1 MKKFICIF
9 LFYVSFIFPMTIFD
23 AILKN
28 DINNLKNIVN
38 DGNINEVINIGGD
51 SWTPLTE
58 AVYLNRL
65 EMVKILIEK
74 GADLEIPQ
82 LKWNDERTALQLAC
96 LVGCDIEIIRVLIE
110 KGAELKEDLIE
121 LAIKNHNNEIVDYL
135 INVSFS
141 WDKELKCFEKES
153 KLKDKTIGIL
163 KNKGYKFYDNTRDV
177 EEEFREL
184 YDNSKDLKNKKEY
197 FLGEDTYSRYIVPN
211 FNYSYS
217 NIENFNKLKIFISK
231 NEKKL
236 NLQKALEETSETGN
250 FEVVKYLIET
260 FPNLNKNN
268 LLLFSTYSQNS
279 ELIAYLADKMDI
291 NQEENLLLNIV
302 KGNDSELI
310 KNIIVKNLVL
320 TKEEKEEALFQA
332 ILNGNEEIVKMII
345 KKWGLKVKEKS
356 TNYYKDFSTN
366 VRFIIDIDDLIISP
380 LIESDNLKLLQYL
393 EENGLDLGKYSNE
406 EKTEIL
412 YRLIYFKSNEILGYI
427 LEKHPDYIN
436 KINNIMFEMANEST
450 EKLLSSINPKKLE
463 IKNKNFS
470 FENREEVASIDIY
483 DSEGKSVKKYSENGF
498 EVIKNTMNEKIVYDV
513 YSTGEENVKY
523 TLLVET
529 LKTEGFM
536 QVKEMDYAYM
546 ANSENWLNYCSENYY
561 INKFL
566 KNTIYSISYGW
577 KVYSTEY
584 YYDENLN
591 LVYEFL
597 DGADTLRNYYYYNS
611 KNQLIRK
618 IMEKYR
624 EDYFYEGT
632 KLIKK
637 NSYYL
642 KEGIY
647 TEDLSIDEIRNFGLD
662 KYILESVET
671 LDD

>member
-38 DGNINEVINIGGD
+38 DGNINEVINIRGD

-427 LEKHPDYIN
+427 LEKHPDYRN

-483 DSEGKSVKKYSENGF
+483 DSEGKIVKKYSENGF

-632 KLIKK
+632 KFIKK